1 MGAIEARLADAATD
15 EDLDRIEEELRR
27 EGIAVGLERGQR
39 RGAPAPAEPRE
50 AGVRIYRSSEGYE
63 ILVGK
68 GSEENDRLTFKI
80 ASPEDFWLHAS
91 GASGAHVVVRNPR
104 SETRLPAAT
113 LREAAEIAAFYSKA
127 KETGHAEVL
136 VTRRKFVRRVRGAPR
151 GTVTVKKHEALRVS
165 PRHPF
170 E

>member
-1 MGAIEARLADAATD
+1 M
-15 EDLDRIEEELRR
+15 RIF
-27 EGIAVGLERGQR
+27 
-39 RGAPAPAEPRE
+39 
-50 AGVRIYRSSEGYE
+50 RSREGYE

-68 GSEENDRLTFKI
+68 GSEEYDRLTFKI

-91 GASGAHVVVRNPR
+91 GTSGAHVIVRNPR
-104 SETRLPAAT
+104 SEPRLPAAT
-113 LREAAEIAAFYSKA
+113 LREAAELAAFYSKA

-136 VTRRKFVRRVRGAPR
+136 LTRRKYVRRVRGAPR
-151 GTVTVKKHEALRVS
+151 GTVTVKKHESVRVV